1 MGGDF
6 KYSLTPNLTF
16 DATYNTDFA
25 QVEADQEYI
34 NLTRYS
40 TFFPEKRPFFLEGS
54 NFFEF
59 SIPQATLS
67 KAPPLLLFYSR
78 RIGIEQGQMIPI
90 VGGSKVTGKVGDYG
104 IGLLHVLSSEMMTTP
119 SEITIP
125 STNFSVFRI
134 RRDILSSS
142 NFGFITTNR
151 QSSKDMFNRTI
162 GLDLNY
168 RPTETITVNSLFA
181 SSLDVNRDNG

>member
-25 QVEADQEYI
+25 QVEADQESI

-90 VGGSKVTGKVGDYG
+90 VGGSKITGKVGDYG
-104 IGLLHVLSSEMMTTP
+104 IGLLHALSGETITSP

-125 STNFSVFRI
+125 STSTTSVNLRFLQQRRI
-134 RRDILSSS
+134 
-142 NFGFITTNR
+142 F
-151 QSSKDMFNRTI
+151 
-162 GLDLNY
+162 
-168 RPTETITVNSLFA
+168 
-181 SSLDVNRDNG
+181 